1 MPALALVAA
10 ACPWARQPQAPPF
23 HPLPAACFP
32 SSLEGLPT
40 FSKPFKT
47 MAESHPRLPR
57 LTNKL
62 HHCYKRSL
70 IT

>member
-32 SSLEGLPT
+32 SSLEDLTT
-40 FSKPFKT
+40 FSKPLKT
-47 MAESHPRLPR
+47 G
-57 LTNKL
+57 
-62 HHCYKRSL
+62 
-70 IT
+70 